1 MEVVFPRTRG
11 IRRKVQFKSIY
22 LNHPPQGN
30 STDSSTNYS
39 PLSSSSFLS
48 GGRLWHHFHSVGQGS
63 DYSPAIWPGR
73 LSQTSLSLAENS
85 GCLTWV
91 RHSRCQ
97 SSSAHSYQCSV
108 AAFSCVQTVVR
119 LPLFGICNVRTDVTY
134 AQTLMHVITQGNCTD
149 TIRES
154 VLKADTGREKK
165 KKKKKKLP
173 HRGFE
178 PATVLRLAFQPDA
191 LPSELSPSLHGSCG
205 LV

>member
-91 RHSRCQ
+91 RHSSCQ
-97 SSSAHSYQCSV
+97 SSSTHSYQCSV

-119 LPLFGICNVRTDVTY
+119 LPLFGICNVRSDVDACDYTRELY
-134 AQTLMHVITQGNCTD
+134 GHHQRVCTESWLWEKNKKQPCRTGDSNPRQYCVWLFCRTLYQVSYPRHYMVVAVWSDSRPTH
-149 TIRES
+149 
-154 VLKADTGREKK
+154 
-165 KKKKKKLP
+165 
-173 HRGFE
+173 
-178 PATVLRLAFQPDA
+178 
-191 LPSELSPSLHGSCG
+191 
-205 LV
+205 